1 MEFVTRA
8 DFIDRLERNL
18 ISYGI
23 RQDVIL
29 FYPVARLTDAL
40 PLPPDTTGT
49 PIAYP
54 HPNLNW
60 YCVCDHQGF
69 VLTVSSGMQDTDL
82 VYIETNFTE
91 PESNSADWKVISAI
105 APLVRFLDARFGL
118 IESRCAYRKTGQY
131 YAMTTDSQH
140 ETYYVYEAETE
151 AEAHQACETLR
162 QSQPNAEYFV
172 LSKDEFHKSCE

>member
-1 MEFVTRA
+1 MEWVTRA
-8 DFIDRLERNL
+8 DFLDRLNRNL
-18 ISYGI
+18 ISKGI
-23 RQDVIL
+23 MQEIIL
-29 FYPVARLTDAL
+29 LFPVARLTDAI

-69 VLTVSSGMQDTDL
+69 VLTVSSGMQDSDH
-82 VYIETNFTE
+82 VYIETDFTE

-131 YAMTTDSQH
+131 YAMTTDSQYG
-140 ETYYVYEAETE
+140 TYYVYEAETE
-151 AEAHQACETLR
+151 VEASQACEALR
-162 QSQPNAEYFV
+162 QAQPGAEYFI
-172 LSKDEFHKSCE
+172 LSKADFHTIE